1 MLLPGE
7 LGEAP
12 PRQAKKIRMNITL
25 RKIRQINVDD
35 AARKHAQALPVPG
48 IRLPESAD
56 AEFTA
61 VRRWALDPF
70 QTFKGAMRP
79 DRPINLP
86 QKTRSAG
93 LGAWVLFDL
102 PVTGKGAA
110 WW

>member
-1 MLLPGE
+1 MMLLPGE
-7 LGEAP
+7 LGEA

-61 VRRWALDPF
+61 VRRRA
-70 QTFKGAMRP
+70 
-79 DRPINLP
+79 
-86 QKTRSAG
+86 
-93 LGAWVLFDL
+93 
-102 PVTGKGAA
+102 
-110 WW
+110 